1 MKVPQYRPS
10 GGTTI
15 SMTPMIDIVFLLI
28 IFFLVSSHMA
38 SRETAQPI
46 NLPSAATALASEA
59 VSPDATLNILSDG
72 VLQLQGEAI
81 QIEGLAPALQ
91 RIVAI
96 DGPIQLRIRT
106 DRTLPYEQV
115 EKVLIECS
123 QAGVTDLLFGVFG
136 EQTQR

>member
-1 MKVPQYRPS
+1 MKVPQYRPT

-46 NLPSAATALASEA
+46 DLPSASTALASEA

-72 VLQLQGEAI
+72 AMQLQGQTI
-81 QIEGLAPALQ
+81 LIEGLAPALR
-91 RIVAI
+91 RIVAA
-96 DGPIQLRIRT
+96 DGPMQLRIRT
-106 DRTLPYEQV
+106 DRTLPYERV

-123 QAGVTDLLFGVFG
+123 QAGVTDLHFGVFG
-136 EQTQR
+136 EKMQR

>member
-46 NLPSAATALASEA
+46 DLPSAATALSSEA
-59 VSPDATLNILSDG
+59 VSPHATLNILSDG
-72 VLQLQGEAI
+72 AIQLQG
-81 QIEGLAPALQ
+81 QTVPIEGLALALQ
-91 RIVAI
+91 RIVVAE
-96 DGPIQLRIRT
+96 GPMKLRIRT

-136 EQTQR
+136 EKIQR

>member
-1 MKVPQYRPS
+1 MKVPHYRPS

-46 NLPSAATALASEA
+46 DLPSAATAVASEA

-72 VLQLQGEAI
+72 AMQLQGEAI
-81 QIEGLAPALQ
+81 QMEGLGRALQ
-91 RIVAI
+91 RIIEAN
-96 DGPIQLRIRT
+96 GPMQLRIRT

-115 EKVLIECS
+115 EKVLTECS

-136 EQTQR
+136 EKIQR

>member
-38 SRETAQPI
+38 SRETAHPI
-46 NLPSAATALASEA
+46 DLPSATTALATES
-59 VSPDATLNILSDG
+59 VSPDATLNILLDG
-72 VLQLQGEAI
+72 AMQLQGESI
-81 QIEGLAPALQ
+81 QMEGLAPALR
-91 RIVAI
+91 RIVGA

-115 EKVLIECS
+115 ERVLVECS
-123 QAGVTDLLFGVFG
+123 QAGVTDLVFGVFG
-136 EQTQR
+136 EKTQR